1 MKRFCV
7 TSLTVWRH
15 IAMTYSEK
23 KAKKEKNGDKFI
35 TYKLMLKQF

>member
-23 KAKKEKNGDKFI
+23 KAKKEKTGTNLLHI
-35 TYKLMLKQF
+35 N